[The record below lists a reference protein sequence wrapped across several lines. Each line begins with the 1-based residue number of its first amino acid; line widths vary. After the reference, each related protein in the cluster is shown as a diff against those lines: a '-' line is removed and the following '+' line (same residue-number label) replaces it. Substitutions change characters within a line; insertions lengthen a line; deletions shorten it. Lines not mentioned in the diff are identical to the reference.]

1 MTTIG
6 GRRARGGDASLE
18 NVAREDDEVEDDSR
32 PLLGAG
38 TSTASASAR
47 GARGERDGD
56 GDDDESSVSMC
67 ASLARA
73 LRAHPVGL
81 LVLGGTEMWERFGYY
96 AARALLALYVAKTL
110 EDPNF
115 DVDRVFGMR
124 AVGRWAS
131 GYDFASVTNASDA
144 TAMRARLDAAEA
156 TSAKAYG
163 TFACLAYLTPVF
175 GGILSDALLGA
186 HRSAVFGAL
195 IMALGYGAMASEWA
209 FLIGL
214 VLVCVGNGAF
224 KPSISTQLSAL
235 YEKNDPKRDSGFS
248 IFYCCINLG
257 AFFSPIIAG
266 TVRVYFGYG
275 AAFASAAVGMWCALA
290 IYTLNRKYVLD
301 ATVTSGSTSM
311 DRDEDEE
318 HARGSTAASG
328 GAGAKLGEMV
338 CAMRENPNVMLAVSI
353 ICVAGVGFSVVYEQQ
368 GSSLML
374 FSEEHIELYGLPTEF
389 VAALN
394 PLLVLAL
401 TPAVT
406 ALWDWQAKNGTEP
419 HQMTKIAIGCG
430 LLSLSFVVLMFGAL
444 PIDSHASP
452 ARVSV
457 VWIILNQI
465 FLTSGELFTF
475 PVALSYISKIA
486 PERLLSAII
495 GLWFGSSFFGNYFS
509 GLVGSTYP
517 EFATPSAFF
526 AALAALAGA
535 IALVLGFAR
544 GPLGRRCPM

>member
-1 MTTIG
+1 MTTDG
-6 GRRARGGDASLE
+6 DRRARADDASLE
-18 NVAREDDEVEDDSR
+18 NVACEDDENEDDSR
-32 PLLGAG
+32 PLLSA
-38 TSTASASAR
+38 STATATASAR
-47 GARGERDGD
+47 GASGGD
-56 GDDDESSVSMC
+56 GDDGDDDARLSVR

-96 AARALLALYVAKTL
+96 AARALLALYIAKTL

-115 DVDRVFGMR
+115 DVDRVFGMH

-175 GGILSDALLGA
+175 GGIVSDALLGA
-186 HRSAVFGAL
+186 HRSAVFGAV
-195 IMALGYGAMASEWA
+195 IMAVGYGAMASEWA

-235 YEKNDPKRDSGFS
+235 YDKNDPKRDSGFS

-301 ATVTSGSTSM
+301 ATVVTSSTTM
-311 DRDEDEE
+311 GGGEDEE
-318 HARGSTAASG
+318 HARGSTVVCGSTAD
-328 GAGAKLGEMV
+328 KLREMAR
-338 CAMRENPNVMLAVSI
+338 AMRENPNVMLAVSI

-406 ALWDWQAKNGTEP
+406 ALWDWQAKHGAEP

-430 LLSLSFVVLMFGAL
+430 LLSISFAVLMFGAL

-457 VWIILNQI
+457 VWIVLNQI

>member
-1 MTTIG
+1 MTTDG
-6 GRRARGGDASLE
+6 DRRARADDASLE
-18 NVAREDDEVEDDSR
+18 NVAREDDENEDDSR
-32 PLLGAG
+32 PLLSAS
-38 TSTASASAR
+38 TATASASAR
-47 GARGERDGD
+47 GASGGD
-56 GDDDESSVSMC
+56 GDDGDDDARLSVR

-96 AARALLALYVAKTL
+96 AARALLALYIAKTL

-175 GGILSDALLGA
+175 GGIVSDALLGA
-186 HRSAVFGAL
+186 HRSAVLGAV
-195 IMALGYGAMASEWA
+195 IMAVGYGAMASEWA

-235 YEKNDPKRDSGFS
+235 YDKNDPKRDSGFS

-301 ATVTSGSTSM
+301 ATVVTSSTTM
-311 DRDEDEE
+311 GGDEDEE
-318 HARGSTAASG
+318 HARGSTVVCGSAAD
-328 GAGAKLGEMV
+328 KLREMAR
-338 CAMRENPNVMLAVSI
+338 AMRENPSVMLAVSI

-374 FSEEHIELYGLPTEF
+374 FSEEHTELYGLPTEF

-406 ALWDWQAKNGTEP
+406 ALWDWQAKHDAEP

-430 LLSLSFVVLMFGAL
+430 LLSISFAVLMFGAL

-457 VWIILNQI
+457 VWIVLNQI

>member
-1 MTTIG
+1 MTTDG
-6 GRRARGGDASLE
+6 DRRARADDASLE
-18 NVAREDDEVEDDSR
+18 NVAREDDENEDDSR
-32 PLLGAG
+32 PLLSA
-38 TSTASASAR
+38 STATATASAR
-47 GARGERDGD
+47 GASGGD
-56 GDDDESSVSMC
+56 GDDGDDDARLSVR

-81 LVLGGTEMWERFGYY
+81 IVLGGTEMWERFGYY
-96 AARALLALYVAKTL
+96 AARALLALYIAKTL

-175 GGILSDALLGA
+175 GGIVSDALLGA
-186 HRSAVFGAL
+186 HRSAVLGAV
-195 IMALGYGAMASEWA
+195 IMAVGYGAMASEWA

-235 YEKNDPKRDSGFS
+235 YDKNDPKRDSGFS

-301 ATVTSGSTSM
+301 ATVVTSSTTM
-311 DRDEDEE
+311 GGDEDEE
-318 HARGSTAASG
+318 HARGSTAVCGSA
-328 GAGAKLGEMV
+328 ADKLREMAR
-338 CAMRENPNVMLAVSI
+338 AMRENPNVMLAVSI

-368 GSSLML
+368 GSSVML

-406 ALWDWQAKNGTEP
+406 ALWDWQAKHGAEP

-430 LLSLSFVVLMFGAL
+430 LLSISFAVLMFGAL

-457 VWIILNQI
+457 VWIVLNQI

>member
-1 MTTIG
+1 MTTDG
-6 GRRARGGDASLE
+6 DRCARADDASLE
-18 NVAREDDEVEDDSR
+18 NVARDDDENEDDSR
-32 PLLGAG
+32 PLLSAS
-38 TSTASASAR
+38 TATASASAR
-47 GARGERDGD
+47 GASGGEGDD
-56 GDDDESSVSMC
+56 GDDDATLSVR

-96 AARALLALYVAKTL
+96 AARALLALYIAKTL

-175 GGILSDALLGA
+175 GGIVSDALLGA
-186 HRSAVFGAL
+186 HRSAVLGAV
-195 IMALGYGAMASEWA
+195 IMAVGYGAMASEWA

-235 YEKNDPKRDSGFS
+235 YDKNDPKRDSGFS

-301 ATVTSGSTSM
+301 ATVATSSTTM
-311 DRDEDEE
+311 GGDEDEE
-318 HARGSTAASG
+318 HARGSTAVCGSA
-328 GAGAKLGEMV
+328 ADKLREMAR
-338 CAMRENPNVMLAVSI
+338 AMRENPNVMLAVSI

-406 ALWDWQAKNGTEP
+406 ALWDWQAKHGAEP

-430 LLSLSFVVLMFGAL
+430 LLSISFAVLMFGAL

-457 VWIILNQI
+457 VWIVLNQI

>member
-1 MTTIG
+1 MTTDG
-6 GRRARGGDASLE
+6 DRRARADDASLE
-18 NVAREDDEVEDDSR
+18 NVAREDDENEDDSR
-32 PLLGAG
+32 PLLSA
-38 TSTASASAR
+38 STATATASAR
-47 GARGERDGD
+47 GASGGD
-56 GDDDESSVSMC
+56 GDDGDDDARLSVR

-96 AARALLALYVAKTL
+96 AARALLALYIAKTL

-115 DVDRVFGMR
+115 DVDRVFGMH

-175 GGILSDALLGA
+175 GGIVSDALLGA
-186 HRSAVFGAL
+186 HRSAVLGAV
-195 IMALGYGAMASEWA
+195 IMAVGYGAMASEWA

-235 YEKNDPKRDSGFS
+235 YDKNDPKRDSGFS

-301 ATVTSGSTSM
+301 ATVATSSTTM
-311 DRDEDEE
+311 GGDEDEE
-318 HARGSTAASG
+318 HARGSTAVCGSA
-328 GAGAKLGEMV
+328 ADKLREMAR
-338 CAMRENPNVMLAVSI
+338 AMRENPNVMLAVSI

-406 ALWDWQAKNGTEP
+406 ALWDWQAKHGAEP

-430 LLSLSFVVLMFGAL
+430 LLSISFAVLMFGAL

-457 VWIILNQI
+457 VWIVLNQI

>member
-1 MTTIG
+1 MTTDG
-6 GRRARGGDASLE
+6 DRRARADDASLD
-18 NVAREDDEVEDDSR
+18 NVAREDDENEDDSR
-32 PLLGAG
+32 PLLSA
-38 TSTASASAR
+38 STATATASAR
-47 GARGERDGD
+47 GASGGD
-56 GDDDESSVSMC
+56 GDDGDDDARLSVR

-96 AARALLALYVAKTL
+96 AARALLALYIAKTL

-115 DVDRVFGMR
+115 DVDRVFGMH

-175 GGILSDALLGA
+175 GGIVSDALLGA
-186 HRSAVFGAL
+186 HRSAVFGAV
-195 IMALGYGAMASEWA
+195 IMAVGYGAMASEWA

-235 YEKNDPKRDSGFS
+235 YDKNDPKRDSGFS

-301 ATVTSGSTSM
+301 ATVVTSSTTM
-311 DRDEDEE
+311 GGDEDEE
-318 HARGSTAASG
+318 HARGSTVVCGSTAD
-328 GAGAKLGEMV
+328 KLREMAR
-338 CAMRENPNVMLAVSI
+338 AMRENPNVMLAVSI

-406 ALWDWQAKNGTEP
+406 ALWDWQAKHDAEP

-430 LLSLSFVVLMFGAL
+430 LLSISFAVLMFGAL

-457 VWIILNQI
+457 VWIVLNQI

>member
-1 MTTIG
+1 MTTDG
-6 GRRARGGDASLE
+6 DRRARADDASLE
-18 NVAREDDEVEDDSR
+18 NVACEDDENEDDSR
-32 PLLGAG
+32 PLLSA
-38 TSTASASAR
+38 STATATASAR
-47 GARGERDGD
+47 GASGGD
-56 GDDDESSVSMC
+56 GDDGDDDARLSVR

-81 LVLGGTEMWERFGYY
+81 IVLGGTEMWERFGYY
-96 AARALLALYVAKTL
+96 AARALLALYIAKTL

-115 DVDRVFGMR
+115 DVDRVFGMH

-175 GGILSDALLGA
+175 GGIVSDALLGA
-186 HRSAVFGAL
+186 HRSAVFGAV
-195 IMALGYGAMASEWA
+195 IMAVGYGAMASEWA

-235 YEKNDPKRDSGFS
+235 YDKNDPKRDSGFS

-301 ATVTSGSTSM
+301 ATVATSSTTM
-311 DRDEDEE
+311 GGDEDEE
-318 HARGSTAASG
+318 HARGSTAVCGSA
-328 GAGAKLGEMV
+328 ADKLREMAR
-338 CAMRENPNVMLAVSI
+338 AMRENPNVMLAVSI

-406 ALWDWQAKNGTEP
+406 ALWDWQAKHGAEP

-430 LLSLSFVVLMFGAL
+430 LLSISFAVLMFGAL

-457 VWIILNQI
+457 VWIVLNQI

>member
-1 MTTIG
+1 MTTDG
-6 GRRARGGDASLE
+6 DRRARADDASLE
-18 NVAREDDEVEDDSR
+18 NVAREDDENEDDSR
-32 PLLGAG
+32 PLLSA
-38 TSTASASAR
+38 STATATASAR
-47 GARGERDGD
+47 GASGGD
-56 GDDDESSVSMC
+56 GDDGDDDARLSVR

-96 AARALLALYVAKTL
+96 AARALLALYIAKTL

-175 GGILSDALLGA
+175 GGIVSDALLGA
-186 HRSAVFGAL
+186 HRSAVFGAV
-195 IMALGYGAMASEWA
+195 IMAVGYGAMASEWA

-235 YEKNDPKRDSGFS
+235 YDKNDPKRDSGFS

-301 ATVTSGSTSM
+301 ATVVTSSTTM
-311 DRDEDEE
+311 GGDEDEE
-318 HARGSTAASG
+318 HARGSTVVCGSTAD
-328 GAGAKLGEMV
+328 KLREMAR
-338 CAMRENPNVMLAVSI
+338 AMRENPNVMLAVSI

-406 ALWDWQAKNGTEP
+406 ALWDWQAKHGAEP

-430 LLSLSFVVLMFGAL
+430 LLSISFAVLMFGAL

-457 VWIILNQI
+457 VWIVLNQI

>member
-1 MTTIG
+1 MTTDG
-6 GRRARGGDASLE
+6 DRRARADDASLE
-18 NVAREDDEVEDDSR
+18 NVAREDDENEDDSR
-32 PLLGAG
+32 PLLSA
-38 TSTASASAR
+38 STATATASAR
-47 GARGERDGD
+47 GASGGD
-56 GDDDESSVSMC
+56 GDDGDDDARLSVR

-96 AARALLALYVAKTL
+96 AARALLALYIAKTL

-175 GGILSDALLGA
+175 GGIVSDALLGA
-186 HRSAVFGAL
+186 HRSAVLGAV
-195 IMALGYGAMASEWA
+195 IMAVGYGAMASEWA

-235 YEKNDPKRDSGFS
+235 YDKNDPKRDSGFS

-301 ATVTSGSTSM
+301 ATVATSSTTM
-311 DRDEDEE
+311 GGDEDEE
-318 HARGSTAASG
+318 HARGSTAVCGSA
-328 GAGAKLGEMV
+328 ADKLREMAR
-338 CAMRENPNVMLAVSI
+338 AMRENPNVMLAVSI

-406 ALWDWQAKNGTEP
+406 ALWDWQAKHGAEP

-430 LLSLSFVVLMFGAL
+430 LLSISFAVLMFGAL

-457 VWIILNQI
+457 VWIVLNQI

-544 GPLGRRCPM
+544 GPLGRRCPT

>member
-1 MTTIG
+1 MTTDG
-6 GRRARGGDASLE
+6 DRRARADDASLE
-18 NVAREDDEVEDDSR
+18 NVAREDDENEDDSR
-32 PLLGAG
+32 PLLSAS
-38 TSTASASAR
+38 TATASASAR
-47 GARGERDGD
+47 GASGGD
-56 GDDDESSVSMC
+56 GDDGDDDARLSVR

-96 AARALLALYVAKTL
+96 AARALLALYIAKTL

-175 GGILSDALLGA
+175 GGIVSDALLGA
-186 HRSAVFGAL
+186 HRSALLGAV
-195 IMALGYGAMASEWA
+195 IMAVGYGAMASEWA

-235 YEKNDPKRDSGFS
+235 YDKNDPKRDSGFS

-301 ATVTSGSTSM
+301 ATVATSSTTM
-311 DRDEDEE
+311 GGDEDEE
-318 HARGSTAASG
+318 HARGSTAVCGSA
-328 GAGAKLGEMV
+328 ADKLREMAR
-338 CAMRENPNVMLAVSI
+338 AMRENPNVMLAVSI

-406 ALWDWQAKNGTEP
+406 ALWDWQAKHGAEP

-430 LLSLSFVVLMFGAL
+430 LLSISFAVLMFGAL

-457 VWIILNQI
+457 VWIVLNQI

>member
-1 MTTIG
+1 MTTDG
-6 GRRARGGDASLE
+6 DRRARADDASLE
-18 NVAREDDEVEDDSR
+18 NVAREDDENEDDSR
-32 PLLGAG
+32 PLLSA
-38 TSTASASAR
+38 STATATASAR
-47 GARGERDGD
+47 GASGGD
-56 GDDDESSVSMC
+56 GDDGDDDARLSVR

-96 AARALLALYVAKTL
+96 AARALLALYIAKTL

-175 GGILSDALLGA
+175 GGIVSDALLGA
-186 HRSAVFGAL
+186 HRSAVFGAV
-195 IMALGYGAMASEWA
+195 IMAVGYGAMASEWA

-235 YEKNDPKRDSGFS
+235 YDKNDPKRDSGFS

-301 ATVTSGSTSM
+301 ATVVTSSTTM
-311 DRDEDEE
+311 GGDEDEE
-318 HARGSTAASG
+318 HARGSTVVCGSTAD
-328 GAGAKLGEMV
+328 KLREMAR
-338 CAMRENPNVMLAVSI
+338 AMRENPNVMLAVSI

-406 ALWDWQAKNGTEP
+406 ALWDWQAKHDAEP

-430 LLSLSFVVLMFGAL
+430 LLSISFAVLMFGAL

-457 VWIILNQI
+457 VWIVLNQI

>member
-1 MTTIG
+1 MTTDG
-6 GRRARGGDASLE
+6 DRRARADDASLE
-18 NVAREDDEVEDDSR
+18 NVAREDDENEDDSR
-32 PLLGAG
+32 PLLSA
-38 TSTASASAR
+38 STATATASAR
-47 GARGERDGD
+47 GASGGD
-56 GDDDESSVSMC
+56 GDDGDDDARLSVR

-96 AARALLALYVAKTL
+96 AARALLALYIAKTL

-175 GGILSDALLGA
+175 GGIVSDALLGA
-186 HRSAVFGAL
+186 HRSAVFGAV
-195 IMALGYGAMASEWA
+195 IMAVGYGAMASEWA

-235 YEKNDPKRDSGFS
+235 YDKNDPKRDSGFS

-290 IYTLNRKYVLD
+290 IYILNRKYVLD
-301 ATVTSGSTSM
+301 ATVVTSSTTTGG
-311 DRDEDEE
+311 DEDEE
-318 HARGSTAASG
+318 HARGSTVVCGSAAD
-328 GAGAKLGEMV
+328 KLREMAR
-338 CAMRENPNVMLAVSI
+338 AMRENPNVMLAVSI

-406 ALWDWQAKNGTEP
+406 ALWDWQAKHDAEP

-430 LLSLSFVVLMFGAL
+430 LLSISFAVLMFGAL

-457 VWIILNQI
+457 VWIVLNQI

>member
-1 MTTIG
+1 MTTDG
-6 GRRARGGDASLE
+6 DRRARADDASLE
-18 NVAREDDEVEDDSR
+18 NVAREDDENEDDSR
-32 PLLGAG
+32 PLLSAS
-38 TSTASASAR
+38 TATASASAR
-47 GARGERDGD
+47 GASGGD
-56 GDDDESSVSMC
+56 GDDGDDDARLSVR

-96 AARALLALYVAKTL
+96 AARALLALYIAKTL

-175 GGILSDALLGA
+175 GGIVSDALLGA
-186 HRSAVFGAL
+186 HRSAVFGAV
-195 IMALGYGAMASEWA
+195 IMAVGYGAMASEWA

-235 YEKNDPKRDSGFS
+235 YDKNDPKRDSGFS

-301 ATVTSGSTSM
+301 ATVATSSTTM
-311 DRDEDEE
+311 GGDEDEE
-318 HARGSTAASG
+318 HARGSTAVCGSA
-328 GAGAKLGEMV
+328 ADKLREMAR
-338 CAMRENPNVMLAVSI
+338 AMRENPNVMLAVSI

-368 GSSLML
+368 GSSVML

-406 ALWDWQAKNGTEP
+406 ALWDWQAKHGAEP

-430 LLSLSFVVLMFGAL
+430 LLSISFAVLMFGAL

-457 VWIILNQI
+457 VWIVLNQI

>member
-1 MTTIG
+1 MTTDG
-6 GRRARGGDASLE
+6 DRRARADDASLE
-18 NVAREDDEVEDDSR
+18 NVAREDDENEDDSR
-32 PLLGAG
+32 PLLSAS

-47 GARGERDGD
+47 GASGGD
-56 GDDDESSVSMC
+56 GDDGDDDARLSVR

-96 AARALLALYVAKTL
+96 AARALLALYIAKTL

-175 GGILSDALLGA
+175 GGIVSDALLGA
-186 HRSAVFGAL
+186 HRSAVLGAV
-195 IMALGYGAMASEWA
+195 IMAVGYGAMASEWA

-235 YEKNDPKRDSGFS
+235 YDKNDPKRDSGFS

-301 ATVTSGSTSM
+301 ATVVTSSTTM
-311 DRDEDEE
+311 GGDEDEE
-318 HARGSTAASG
+318 HARGSTVVCGSAAD
-328 GAGAKLGEMV
+328 KLREMAR
-338 CAMRENPNVMLAVSI
+338 AMRENPNVMLAVSI

-394 PLLVLAL
+394 PSLVLAL

-406 ALWDWQAKNGTEP
+406 ALWDWQAKHGAEP

-430 LLSLSFVVLMFGAL
+430 LLSISFAVLMFGAL

-457 VWIILNQI
+457 VWIVLNQI

>member
-1 MTTIG
+1 MTTDG
-6 GRRARGGDASLE
+6 DRRARADDASLE
-18 NVAREDDEVEDDSR
+18 NVAREDDENEDDSR
-32 PLLGAG
+32 PLLSA
-38 TSTASASAR
+38 STATATASAR
-47 GARGERDGD
+47 GASGGD
-56 GDDDESSVSMC
+56 GDDGDDDARLSVR

-96 AARALLALYVAKTL
+96 AARALLALYIAKTL

-175 GGILSDALLGA
+175 GGIVSDALLGA
-186 HRSAVFGAL
+186 HRSAVLGAV
-195 IMALGYGAMASEWA
+195 IMAVGYGAMASEWA

-235 YEKNDPKRDSGFS
+235 YDKNDPKRDSGFS

-290 IYTLNRKYVLD
+290 IYALNRKYVLD
-301 ATVTSGSTSM
+301 ATVVTSSTTM
-311 DRDEDEE
+311 GGDENEE
-318 HARGSTAASG
+318 HARGSTVVCGSAAD
-328 GAGAKLGEMV
+328 KLREMAR
-338 CAMRENPNVMLAVSI
+338 AMRENPNVMLAVSI

-406 ALWDWQAKNGTEP
+406 ALWDWQAKHDAEP

-430 LLSLSFVVLMFGAL
+430 LLSISFAVLMFGAL

-457 VWIILNQI
+457 VWIVLNQI

>member
-1 MTTIG
+1 MTTDG
-6 GRRARGGDASLE
+6 DRRARADDASLE
-18 NVAREDDEVEDDSR
+18 NVAREDDENEDDSR
-32 PLLGAG
+32 PLLSA
-38 TSTASASAR
+38 STATATASAR
-47 GARGERDGD
+47 GASGGD
-56 GDDDESSVSMC
+56 GDDGDDDARLSVR

-96 AARALLALYVAKTL
+96 AARALLALYIAKTL

-175 GGILSDALLGA
+175 GGIVSDALLGA
-186 HRSAVFGAL
+186 HRSAVFGAV
-195 IMALGYGAMASEWA
+195 IMAVGYGAMASEWA

-235 YEKNDPKRDSGFS
+235 YDKNDPKRDSGFS

-301 ATVTSGSTSM
+301 ATVVTSSTTM
-311 DRDEDEE
+311 GGDEDEE
-318 HARGSTAASG
+318 HARGSTVVCGSAAD
-328 GAGAKLGEMV
+328 KLREMAR
-338 CAMRENPNVMLAVSI
+338 AMRENPNVMLAVSI

-406 ALWDWQAKNGTEP
+406 ALWDWQAKHDAEP

-430 LLSLSFVVLMFGAL
+430 LLSISFAVLMFGAL

-457 VWIILNQI
+457 VWIVLNQI

>member
-1 MTTIG
+1 MTTDG
-6 GRRARGGDASLE
+6 DRRARADDASLE
-18 NVAREDDEVEDDSR
+18 NVAREDDENEDDSR
-32 PLLGAG
+32 PLLSA
-38 TSTASASAR
+38 STATATASAR
-47 GARGERDGD
+47 GASGGD
-56 GDDDESSVSMC
+56 GDDGDDDARLSVR

-81 LVLGGTEMWERFGYY
+81 IVLGGTEMWERFGYY
-96 AARALLALYVAKTL
+96 AARALLALYIAKTL

-175 GGILSDALLGA
+175 GGIVSDALLGA
-186 HRSAVFGAL
+186 HRSAVLGAV
-195 IMALGYGAMASEWA
+195 IMAVGYGAMASEWA

-235 YEKNDPKRDSGFS
+235 YDKNDPKRDSGFS

-301 ATVTSGSTSM
+301 ATVVTSSTTM
-311 DRDEDEE
+311 GGDENEE
-318 HARGSTAASG
+318 HARGSTVVCGSAAD
-328 GAGAKLGEMV
+328 KLREMAR
-338 CAMRENPNVMLAVSI
+338 AMRENPNVMLAVSI

-406 ALWDWQAKNGTEP
+406 ALWDWQAKHDAEP

-430 LLSLSFVVLMFGAL
+430 LLSISFAVLMFGAL

-457 VWIILNQI
+457 VWIVLNQI

>member
-1 MTTIG
+1 MTTDG
-6 GRRARGGDASLE
+6 DRRARADDASLE
-18 NVAREDDEVEDDSR
+18 NVAREDDENEDDSR
-32 PLLGAG
+32 PLLSAS
-38 TSTASASAR
+38 TATASASAR
-47 GARGERDGD
+47 GASGGDGED
-56 GDDDESSVSMC
+56 GDDDATLSVR

-96 AARALLALYVAKTL
+96 AARALLALYIAKTL

-131 GYDFASVTNASDA
+131 GYDFSSVTNASDA

-175 GGILSDALLGA
+175 GGIVSDALLGA
-186 HRSAVFGAL
+186 HRSAVLGAV
-195 IMALGYGAMASEWA
+195 IMAVGYGAMASEWA

-235 YEKNDPKRDSGFS
+235 YDKNDPKRDSGFS

-301 ATVTSGSTSM
+301 ATVATSSTTM
-311 DRDEDEE
+311 GGDEDEE
-318 HARGSTAASG
+318 HARGSTAVCGSA
-328 GAGAKLGEMV
+328 ADKLREMAR
-338 CAMRENPNVMLAVSI
+338 AMRENPNVMLAVSI

-406 ALWDWQAKNGTEP
+406 ALWDWQAKHGAEP
-419 HQMTKIAIGCG
+419 HQMTKLAIGCG
-430 LLSLSFVVLMFGAL
+430 LLSISFAVLMFGAL

-457 VWIILNQI
+457 VWIVLNQI

>member
-1 MTTIG
+1 MTTDG
-6 GRRARGGDASLE
+6 DRRARADDASLE
-18 NVAREDDEVEDDSR
+18 NVAREDDENEDDSR
-32 PLLGAG
+32 PLLSAS
-38 TSTASASAR
+38 TATASASAR
-47 GARGERDGD
+47 GASGGD
-56 GDDDESSVSMC
+56 GDDGDDDARLSVR

-96 AARALLALYVAKTL
+96 AARALLALYIAKTL

-175 GGILSDALLGA
+175 GGIVSDALLGA
-186 HRSAVFGAL
+186 HRSAVLGAV
-195 IMALGYGAMASEWA
+195 IMAVGYGAMASEWA

-235 YEKNDPKRDSGFS
+235 YDKNDPKRDSGFS

-301 ATVTSGSTSM
+301 ATVVTSSTTM
-311 DRDEDEE
+311 GGDEDEE
-318 HARGSTAASG
+318 HARGSTVVCGSAAD
-328 GAGAKLGEMV
+328 KLREMAR
-338 CAMRENPNVMLAVSI
+338 AMRENPSVMLAVSI

-406 ALWDWQAKNGTEP
+406 ALWDWQAKHDAEP

-430 LLSLSFVVLMFGAL
+430 LLSISFAVLMFGAL

-457 VWIILNQI
+457 VWIVLNQI

>member
-1 MTTIG
+1 MTTDG
-6 GRRARGGDASLE
+6 DRRARADDASLE
-18 NVAREDDEVEDDSR
+18 NVAREDDENEDDSR
-32 PLLGAG
+32 PLLSAS
-38 TSTASASAR
+38 TATASASAR
-47 GARGERDGD
+47 GASGGD
-56 GDDDESSVSMC
+56 GDDGDDDARLSVR

-96 AARALLALYVAKTL
+96 AARALLALYIAKTL

-175 GGILSDALLGA
+175 GGIVSDALLGA
-186 HRSAVFGAL
+186 HRSAVLGAV
-195 IMALGYGAMASEWA
+195 IMAVGYGAMASEWA

-235 YEKNDPKRDSGFS
+235 YDKNDPKRDSGFS

-301 ATVTSGSTSM
+301 ATVVTSSTTM
-311 DRDEDEE
+311 GGDEDEE
-318 HARGSTAASG
+318 HARGSTAVCGSA
-328 GAGAKLGEMV
+328 ADKLREMAR
-338 CAMRENPNVMLAVSI
+338 AMRENPNVMLAVSI

-368 GSSLML
+368 GSSVML

-406 ALWDWQAKNGTEP
+406 ALWDWQAKHDAEP

-430 LLSLSFVVLMFGAL
+430 LLSISFAVLMFGAL

-457 VWIILNQI
+457 VWIVLNQI

>member
-1 MTTIG
+1 MTTDG
-6 GRRARGGDASLE
+6 DRRARADDASLE
-18 NVAREDDEVEDDSR
+18 NVAREDDENEDDSR
-32 PLLGAG
+32 PLLSAS
-38 TSTASASAR
+38 TATASASAR
-47 GARGERDGD
+47 GASGGD
-56 GDDDESSVSMC
+56 GDDGDDDARLSVR

-96 AARALLALYVAKTL
+96 AARALLALYIAKTL

-175 GGILSDALLGA
+175 GGIVSDALLGA
-186 HRSAVFGAL
+186 HRSAVLGAV
-195 IMALGYGAMASEWA
+195 IMAVGYGAMASEWA

-235 YEKNDPKRDSGFS
+235 YDKNDPKRDSGFS

-301 ATVTSGSTSM
+301 ATVATSSTTM
-311 DRDEDEE
+311 GGDEDEE
-318 HARGSTAASG
+318 HARGSTVVCGSAAD
-328 GAGAKLGEMV
+328 KLREMAR
-338 CAMRENPNVMLAVSI
+338 AMRENPNVMLAVSI

-368 GSSLML
+368 GSSVML

-406 ALWDWQAKNGTEP
+406 ALWDWQAKHGAEP

-430 LLSLSFVVLMFGAL
+430 LLSISFAVLMFGAL

-457 VWIILNQI
+457 VWIVLNQI

>member
-1 MTTIG
+1 MTTDG
-6 GRRARGGDASLE
+6 DRRARADDASLE
-18 NVAREDDEVEDDSR
+18 NVAREDDENEDDSR
-32 PLLGAG
+32 PLLSAS
-38 TSTASASAR
+38 TATASASAR
-47 GARGERDGD
+47 GASGGD
-56 GDDDESSVSMC
+56 GDDGDDDARLSVR

-96 AARALLALYVAKTL
+96 AARALLALYIAKTL

-175 GGILSDALLGA
+175 GGIVSDALLGA
-186 HRSAVFGAL
+186 HRSAVLGAV
-195 IMALGYGAMASEWA
+195 IMAVGYGAMASEWA

-235 YEKNDPKRDSGFS
+235 YDKNDPKRDSGFS

-301 ATVTSGSTSM
+301 ATVATSSTTM
-311 DRDEDEE
+311 GGDEDEE
-318 HARGSTAASG
+318 HARGSTAVCGSA
-328 GAGAKLGEMV
+328 ADKLREMAR
-338 CAMRENPNVMLAVSI
+338 AMRENPSVMLAVSI

-368 GSSLML
+368 GSSVML

-406 ALWDWQAKNGTEP
+406 ALWDWQAKHGAEP

-430 LLSLSFVVLMFGAL
+430 LLSISFAVLMFGAL

-457 VWIILNQI
+457 VWIVLNQI

-526 AALAALAGA
+526 AALATLAGA

>member
-1 MTTIG
+1 MTTDG
-6 GRRARGGDASLE
+6 DRRARADDASLE
-18 NVAREDDEVEDDSR
+18 NVACEDDENEDDSR
-32 PLLGAG
+32 PLLSA
-38 TSTASASAR
+38 STATATASAR
-47 GARGERDGD
+47 GASGGD
-56 GDDDESSVSMC
+56 GDDGDDDARLSVR

-81 LVLGGTEMWERFGYY
+81 IVLGGTEMWERFGYY
-96 AARALLALYVAKTL
+96 AARALLALYIAKTL

-175 GGILSDALLGA
+175 GGIVSDALLGA
-186 HRSAVFGAL
+186 HRSAVLGAV
-195 IMALGYGAMASEWA
+195 IMAVGYGAMASEWA

-235 YEKNDPKRDSGFS
+235 YDKNDPKRDSGFS

-301 ATVTSGSTSM
+301 ATVVTSSTTM
-311 DRDEDEE
+311 GGDEDEE
-318 HARGSTAASG
+318 HARGSTAVCGSA
-328 GAGAKLGEMV
+328 ADKLREMAR
-338 CAMRENPNVMLAVSI
+338 AMRENPNVMLAVSI

-406 ALWDWQAKNGTEP
+406 ALWDWQAKHGAEP

-430 LLSLSFVVLMFGAL
+430 LLSISFAVLMFGAL

-457 VWIILNQI
+457 VWIVLNQI

>member
-1 MTTIG
+1 MTTDG
-6 GRRARGGDASLE
+6 DRRARADDASLE
-18 NVAREDDEVEDDSR
+18 NVAREDDENEDDSR
-32 PLLGAG
+32 PLLSAS
-38 TSTASASAR
+38 TATASASAR
-47 GARGERDGD
+47 GASGGD
-56 GDDDESSVSMC
+56 GDDGDDDARLSVR

-96 AARALLALYVAKTL
+96 AARALLALYIAKTL

-175 GGILSDALLGA
+175 GGIVSDALLGA
-186 HRSAVFGAL
+186 HRSAVLGAV
-195 IMALGYGAMASEWA
+195 IMAVGYGAMASEWA

-235 YEKNDPKRDSGFS
+235 YDKNDPKRDSGFS

-301 ATVTSGSTSM
+301 ATVATSSTTM
-311 DRDEDEE
+311 GGDEDEE
-318 HARGSTAASG
+318 HARGSTAVCGSA
-328 GAGAKLGEMV
+328 ADKLREMAR
-338 CAMRENPNVMLAVSI
+338 AMRENPNVMLAVSI

-368 GSSLML
+368 GSSVML

-406 ALWDWQAKNGTEP
+406 ALWDWQAKHGAEP

-430 LLSLSFVVLMFGAL
+430 LLSISFAVLMFGAL

-457 VWIILNQI
+457 VWIVLNQI

>member
-1 MTTIG
+1 MTTDG
-6 GRRARGGDASLE
+6 DRRARADDASLE
-18 NVAREDDEVEDDSR
+18 NVAREDDENEDDSR
-32 PLLGAG
+32 PLLSA
-38 TSTASASAR
+38 STATATASAR
-47 GARGERDGD
+47 GASGGD
-56 GDDDESSVSMC
+56 GDDGDDDARLSVR

-81 LVLGGTEMWERFGYY
+81 IVLGGTEMWERFGYY
-96 AARALLALYVAKTL
+96 AARALLALYIAKTL

-175 GGILSDALLGA
+175 GGIVSDALLGA
-186 HRSAVFGAL
+186 HRSAVFGAV
-195 IMALGYGAMASEWA
+195 IMAVGYGAMASEWA

-235 YEKNDPKRDSGFS
+235 YDKNDPKRDSGFS

-301 ATVTSGSTSM
+301 ATVATSSTTM
-311 DRDEDEE
+311 GGDEDEE
-318 HARGSTAASG
+318 HARGSTAVCGSA
-328 GAGAKLGEMV
+328 ADKLREMAR
-338 CAMRENPNVMLAVSI
+338 AMRENPNVMLAVSI

-368 GSSLML
+368 GSSVML

-406 ALWDWQAKNGTEP
+406 ALWDWQAKHGAEP

-430 LLSLSFVVLMFGAL
+430 LLSISFAVLMFGAL

-457 VWIILNQI
+457 VWIVLNQI

>member
-1 MTTIG
+1 MTTDG
-6 GRRARGGDASLE
+6 DRRARADDASLE
-18 NVAREDDEVEDDSR
+18 NVAREDDENEDDSR
-32 PLLGAG
+32 PLLSAS
-38 TSTASASAR
+38 TATASASAR
-47 GARGERDGD
+47 GASGGD
-56 GDDDESSVSMC
+56 GDDGDDDARLSVR

-81 LVLGGTEMWERFGYY
+81 IVLGGTEMWERFGYY
-96 AARALLALYVAKTL
+96 AARALLALYIAKTL

-175 GGILSDALLGA
+175 GGIVSDALLGA
-186 HRSAVFGAL
+186 HRSAVLGAV
-195 IMALGYGAMASEWA
+195 IMAVGYGAMASEWA

-235 YEKNDPKRDSGFS
+235 YDKNDPKRDSGFS

-301 ATVTSGSTSM
+301 ATVATSSTIM
-311 DRDEDEE
+311 GGDEDEE
-318 HARGSTAASG
+318 HARGSTAVCGSA
-328 GAGAKLGEMV
+328 ADKLREMAR
-338 CAMRENPNVMLAVSI
+338 AMRENPNVMLAVSI

-368 GSSLML
+368 GSSVML

-406 ALWDWQAKNGTEP
+406 ALWDWQAKHGAEP

-430 LLSLSFVVLMFGAL
+430 LLSISFAVLMFGAL

-457 VWIILNQI
+457 VWIVLNQI

>member
-1 MTTIG
+1 MTTDG
-6 GRRARGGDASLE
+6 DRRARADDASLD
-18 NVAREDDEVEDDSR
+18 NVAREDDENEDDSR
-32 PLLGAG
+32 PLLSA
-38 TSTASASAR
+38 STATATASAR
-47 GARGERDGD
+47 GASGGD
-56 GDDDESSVSMC
+56 GDDGDDDARLSVR

-81 LVLGGTEMWERFGYY
+81 IVLGGTEMWERFGYY
-96 AARALLALYVAKTL
+96 AARALLALYIAKTL

-175 GGILSDALLGA
+175 GGIVSDALLGA
-186 HRSAVFGAL
+186 HRSAVLGAV
-195 IMALGYGAMASEWA
+195 IMAVGYGAMASEWA

-235 YEKNDPKRDSGFS
+235 YDKNDPKRDSGFS

-301 ATVTSGSTSM
+301 ATVATSSTTM
-311 DRDEDEE
+311 GGDEDEE
-318 HARGSTAASG
+318 HARGSTAVCGSA
-328 GAGAKLGEMV
+328 ADKLREMAR
-338 CAMRENPNVMLAVSI
+338 AMRENPNVMLAVSI

-368 GSSLML
+368 GSSVML

-406 ALWDWQAKNGTEP
+406 ALWDWQAKHGAEP

-430 LLSLSFVVLMFGAL
+430 LLSISFAVLMFGAL

-457 VWIILNQI
+457 VWIVLNQI

>member
-1 MTTIG
+1 MTTDG
-6 GRRARGGDASLE
+6 DRRARADDASLE
-18 NVAREDDEVEDDSR
+18 NVAREDDENEDDSR
-32 PLLGAG
+32 PLLSAS
-38 TSTASASAR
+38 TATASASAR
-47 GARGERDGD
+47 GASGGD
-56 GDDDESSVSMC
+56 GDDGDDDARLSVR

-81 LVLGGTEMWERFGYY
+81 IVLGGTEMWERFGYY
-96 AARALLALYVAKTL
+96 AARALLALYIAKTL

-175 GGILSDALLGA
+175 GGIVSDALLGA
-186 HRSAVFGAL
+186 HRSAVLGAV
-195 IMALGYGAMASEWA
+195 IMAVGYGAMASEWA

-235 YEKNDPKRDSGFS
+235 YDKNDPKRDSGFS

-301 ATVTSGSTSM
+301 ATVATSSTIM
-311 DRDEDEE
+311 GGDEDEE
-318 HARGSTAASG
+318 HARGSTAVCGSA
-328 GAGAKLGEMV
+328 ADKLREMAR
-338 CAMRENPNVMLAVSI
+338 AMRENPNVMLAVSI

-406 ALWDWQAKNGTEP
+406 ALWDWQAKHGAEP

-430 LLSLSFVVLMFGAL
+430 LLSISFAVLMFGAL

-457 VWIILNQI
+457 VWIVLNQI

>member
-1 MTTIG
+1 MTTDG
-6 GRRARGGDASLE
+6 DRRARADDASLE
-18 NVAREDDEVEDDSR
+18 NVAREDDENEDDSR
-32 PLLGAG
+32 PLLSAS
-38 TSTASASAR
+38 TATASASAR
-47 GARGERDGD
+47 GASGGD
-56 GDDDESSVSMC
+56 GDDGDDDARLSVR

-96 AARALLALYVAKTL
+96 AARALLALYIAKTL

-124 AVGRWAS
+124 AVGGWAS

-175 GGILSDALLGA
+175 GGIVSDALLGA
-186 HRSAVFGAL
+186 HRSAVLGAV
-195 IMALGYGAMASEWA
+195 IMAVGYGAMASEWA

-235 YEKNDPKRDSGFS
+235 YDKNDPKRDSGFS

-301 ATVTSGSTSM
+301 ATVATSSTTM
-311 DRDEDEE
+311 GGDEDEE
-318 HARGSTAASG
+318 HARGSTAVCGSA
-328 GAGAKLGEMV
+328 ADKLREMAR
-338 CAMRENPNVMLAVSI
+338 AMRENPNVMLAVSI

-406 ALWDWQAKNGTEP
+406 ALWDWQAKHGAEP

-430 LLSLSFVVLMFGAL
+430 LLSISFAVLMFGAL

-457 VWIILNQI
+457 VWIVLNQI

>member
-1 MTTIG
+1 MTTDG
-6 GRRARGGDASLE
+6 DRRARADDASLE
-18 NVAREDDEVEDDSR
+18 NVAREGDENEDDSR
-32 PLLGAG
+32 PLLSAS
-38 TSTASASAR
+38 TATASASAR
-47 GARGERDGD
+47 GASGGD
-56 GDDDESSVSMC
+56 GDDGDSDARLSVR

-96 AARALLALYVAKTL
+96 AARALLALYIAKTL

-175 GGILSDALLGA
+175 GGIVSDALLGA
-186 HRSAVFGAL
+186 HRSAVLGAV
-195 IMALGYGAMASEWA
+195 IMAVGYGAMASEWA

-235 YEKNDPKRDSGFS
+235 YDKNDPKRDSGFS

-301 ATVTSGSTSM
+301 ATVATSSTTM
-311 DRDEDEE
+311 GGDEDEE
-318 HARGSTAASG
+318 HARGSTAVCGSA
-328 GAGAKLGEMV
+328 ADKLREMAR
-338 CAMRENPNVMLAVSI
+338 AMRENPSVMLAVSI

-368 GSSLML
+368 GSSVML

-406 ALWDWQAKNGTEP
+406 ALWDWQAKHGAEP

-430 LLSLSFVVLMFGAL
+430 LLSISFAVLMFGAL

-457 VWIILNQI
+457 VWIVLNQI

>member
-1 MTTIG
+1 MTTDG
-6 GRRARGGDASLE
+6 DRRARADDASLD
-18 NVAREDDEVEDDSR
+18 NVAREDDENEDDSR
-32 PLLGAG
+32 PLLSAS
-38 TSTASASAR
+38 TATASASAR
-47 GARGERDGD
+47 GASGGD
-56 GDDDESSVSMC
+56 GDDGDDDARLSVR

-96 AARALLALYVAKTL
+96 AARALLALYIAKTL

-175 GGILSDALLGA
+175 GGIVSDALLGA
-186 HRSAVFGAL
+186 HRSAVLGAV
-195 IMALGYGAMASEWA
+195 IMAVGYGAMASEWA

-235 YEKNDPKRDSGFS
+235 YDKNDPKRDSGFS

-301 ATVTSGSTSM
+301 ATVVTSSTTM
-311 DRDEDEE
+311 GGDEDEE
-318 HARGSTAASG
+318 HARGSTVVCGSAAD
-328 GAGAKLGEMV
+328 KLREMAR
-338 CAMRENPNVMLAVSI
+338 AMRENPNVMLAVSI

-406 ALWDWQAKNGTEP
+406 ALWDWQAKHDAEP

-430 LLSLSFVVLMFGAL
+430 LLSISFAVLMFGAL

-457 VWIILNQI
+457 VWIVLNQI

>member
-1 MTTIG
+1 MTTDG
-6 GRRARGGDASLE
+6 DRRARADDASLE
-18 NVAREDDEVEDDSR
+18 NVAREDDENEDDSR
-32 PLLGAG
+32 PLLSA
-38 TSTASASAR
+38 STATATASAR
-47 GARGERDGD
+47 GASGGD
-56 GDDDESSVSMC
+56 GDDGDDDARLSVR

-96 AARALLALYVAKTL
+96 AARALLALYIAKTL

-115 DVDRVFGMR
+115 DVDRVFGMH

-175 GGILSDALLGA
+175 GGIVSDALLGA
-186 HRSAVFGAL
+186 HRSAVFGAV
-195 IMALGYGAMASEWA
+195 IMAVGYGAMASEWA

-235 YEKNDPKRDSGFS
+235 YDKNDPKRDSGFS

-301 ATVTSGSTSM
+301 ATVATSSTTM
-311 DRDEDEE
+311 GGDEDEE
-318 HARGSTAASG
+318 HARGSTVVCGSAAD
-328 GAGAKLGEMV
+328 KLREMAR
-338 CAMRENPNVMLAVSI
+338 AMRENPNVMLAVSI

-406 ALWDWQAKNGTEP
+406 ALWDWQAKHDAEP

-430 LLSLSFVVLMFGAL
+430 LLSISFAVLMFGAL

-457 VWIILNQI
+457 VWIVLNQI

>member
-1 MTTIG
+1 MTTDG
-6 GRRARGGDASLE
+6 DRRARADDASLE
-18 NVAREDDEVEDDSR
+18 NVAREDDENEDDSR
-32 PLLGAG
+32 PLLSAS
-38 TSTASASAR
+38 TATASASAR
-47 GARGERDGD
+47 GASGGD
-56 GDDDESSVSMC
+56 GDDGDDDARLSVR

-81 LVLGGTEMWERFGYY
+81 IVLGGTEMWERFGYY
-96 AARALLALYVAKTL
+96 AARALLALYIAKTL

-175 GGILSDALLGA
+175 GGIVSDALLGA
-186 HRSAVFGAL
+186 HRSAVFGAV
-195 IMALGYGAMASEWA
+195 IMAVGYGAMASEWA

-235 YEKNDPKRDSGFS
+235 YDKNDPKRDSGFS

-301 ATVTSGSTSM
+301 ATVATSSTTM
-311 DRDEDEE
+311 GGDEDEE
-318 HARGSTAASG
+318 HARGSTVVCGSAAD
-328 GAGAKLGEMV
+328 KLREMAR
-338 CAMRENPNVMLAVSI
+338 AMRENPNVMLAVSI

-368 GSSLML
+368 GSSVML

-406 ALWDWQAKNGTEP
+406 ALWDWQAKHGAEP

-430 LLSLSFVVLMFGAL
+430 LLSISFAVLMFGAL

-457 VWIILNQI
+457 VWIVLNQI

>member
-1 MTTIG
+1 MTTDG
-6 GRRARGGDASLE
+6 DRRARADDASLE
-18 NVAREDDEVEDDSR
+18 NVAREDDENEDDSR
-32 PLLGAG
+32 PLLSAS
-38 TSTASASAR
+38 TATASASAR
-47 GARGERDGD
+47 GASGGD
-56 GDDDESSVSMC
+56 GDDGDDDARLSVR

-81 LVLGGTEMWERFGYY
+81 IVLGGTEMWERFGYY
-96 AARALLALYVAKTL
+96 AARALLALYIAKTL

-175 GGILSDALLGA
+175 GGIVSDALLGA
-186 HRSAVFGAL
+186 HRSAVLGAV
-195 IMALGYGAMASEWA
+195 IMAVVYGAMASEWA

-235 YEKNDPKRDSGFS
+235 YDKNDPKRDSGFS

-301 ATVTSGSTSM
+301 ATVATSSTTM
-311 DRDEDEE
+311 GGDEDEE
-318 HARGSTAASG
+318 HARGSTAVCGSA
-328 GAGAKLGEMV
+328 ADKLREMAR
-338 CAMRENPNVMLAVSI
+338 AMRENPNVMLAVSI

-368 GSSLML
+368 GSSVML

-406 ALWDWQAKNGTEP
+406 ALWDWQAKHGAEP

-430 LLSLSFVVLMFGAL
+430 LLSISFAVLMFGAL

-457 VWIILNQI
+457 VWIVLNQI

>member
-1 MTTIG
+1 MTTDG
-6 GRRARGGDASLE
+6 DRRARADDASLE
-18 NVAREDDEVEDDSR
+18 NVAREDDENEDDSR
-32 PLLGAG
+32 PLLSA
-38 TSTASASAR
+38 STATATASAR
-47 GARGERDGD
+47 GASGGD
-56 GDDDESSVSMC
+56 GDDGDDDARLSVR

-96 AARALLALYVAKTL
+96 AARALLALYIAKTL

-115 DVDRVFGMR
+115 DVDRVFGMH

-175 GGILSDALLGA
+175 GGIVSDALLGA
-186 HRSAVFGAL
+186 HRSAVFGAV
-195 IMALGYGAMASEWA
+195 IMAVGYGAMASEWA

-235 YEKNDPKRDSGFS
+235 YDKNDPKRDSGFS

-301 ATVTSGSTSM
+301 ATVVTSSTTM
-311 DRDEDEE
+311 GGDEDEE
-318 HARGSTAASG
+318 HARGSTVVCGSTAD
-328 GAGAKLGEMV
+328 KLREMAR
-338 CAMRENPNVMLAVSI
+338 AMRENPNVMLAVSI

-406 ALWDWQAKNGTEP
+406 ALWDWQAKHDAEP

-430 LLSLSFVVLMFGAL
+430 LLSISFAVLMFGAL

-457 VWIILNQI
+457 VWIVLNQI

>member
-1 MTTIG
+1 MTTDG
-6 GRRARGGDASLE
+6 DRRARADDASLE
-18 NVAREDDEVEDDSR
+18 NVAREDDENEDDSR
-32 PLLGAG
+32 PLLSA
-38 TSTASASAR
+38 STATATASAR
-47 GARGERDGD
+47 GASGGD
-56 GDDDESSVSMC
+56 GDDGDDDARLSVR

-96 AARALLALYVAKTL
+96 AARALLALYIAKTL

-175 GGILSDALLGA
+175 GGIVSDALLGA
-186 HRSAVFGAL
+186 HRSAVLGAV
-195 IMALGYGAMASEWA
+195 IMAVGYGAMASEWA

-235 YEKNDPKRDSGFS
+235 YDKNDPKRDSGFS

-290 IYTLNRKYVLD
+290 IYILNRKYVLD
-301 ATVTSGSTSM
+301 ATVVTSSTTM
-311 DRDEDEE
+311 GGDEDEE
-318 HARGSTAASG
+318 HARGSTVVCGSAAD
-328 GAGAKLGEMV
+328 KLREMAR
-338 CAMRENPNVMLAVSI
+338 AMRENPNVMLAVSI

-406 ALWDWQAKNGTEP
+406 ALWDWQAKHDAEP

-430 LLSLSFVVLMFGAL
+430 LLSISFAVLMFGAL

-457 VWIILNQI
+457 VWIVLNQI

>member
-1 MTTIG
+1 MTTDG
-6 GRRARGGDASLE
+6 DRRARADDASLE
-18 NVAREDDEVEDDSR
+18 NVAREDDENEDDSR
-32 PLLGAG
+32 PLLSAS
-38 TSTASASAR
+38 TATASASAR
-47 GARGERDGD
+47 GASGGD
-56 GDDDESSVSMC
+56 GDDGDDDARLSVR

-96 AARALLALYVAKTL
+96 AARALLALYIAKTL

-124 AVGRWAS
+124 AVGGWAS

-175 GGILSDALLGA
+175 GGIVSDALLGA
-186 HRSAVFGAL
+186 HRSAVLGAV
-195 IMALGYGAMASEWA
+195 IMAVGYGAMASEWA

-235 YEKNDPKRDSGFS
+235 YDKNDPKRDSGFS

-301 ATVTSGSTSM
+301 ATVATSSTTM
-311 DRDEDEE
+311 GGDEDEE
-318 HARGSTAASG
+318 HARGSTAVCGSA
-328 GAGAKLGEMV
+328 ADKLREMAR
-338 CAMRENPNVMLAVSI
+338 AMRENPNVMLAVSI

-394 PLLVLAL
+394 PSLVLAL

-406 ALWDWQAKNGTEP
+406 ALWDWQAKHGAEP

-430 LLSLSFVVLMFGAL
+430 LLSISFAVLMFGAL

-457 VWIILNQI
+457 VWIVLNQI